1 MYYKGLTG
9 SRQFNINIE
18 NSDTDYSVIT
28 KDIKNNYV
36 KSRNDDFH
44 YLSPTEVISYIFE
57 DDKWINAWK
66 VIGTLFSKPVIE
78 TEFSKYLLEIRE
90 ELIRSNLPR
99 FGKIM
104 LDYSKVMNPYNN
116 GKIGE
121 SPTKRTAY
129 AIIFLNA
136 YINYATKEISFEE
149 AFKLSDELT
158 EFVRGIRLETI
169 PCEIQM
175 EKLNSMMEE
184 AKNLKRF
191 YDKEPDLITFNRIK
205 SNMKIL
211 LNIE

>member
-9 SRQFNINIE
+9 SRQFNINTE

-28 KDIKNNYV
+28 KDIKNNYA

-44 YLSPTEVISYIFE
+44 YLSPTEVIFYIFE

-78 TEFSKYLLEIRE
+78 TEFSRYLLEVRE

-104 LDYSKVMNPYNN
+104 LAYSKVMNPYNN

-121 SPTKRTAY
+121 SPIKRTMY
-129 AIIFLNA
+129 TIIFLNA
-136 YINYATKEISFEE
+136 YINYATKETTFEE
-149 AFKLSDELT
+149 ALQLSDELA
-158 EFVRGIRLETI
+158 EFVRGVRLQTVSYEA
-169 PCEIQM
+169 QM

-184 AKNLKRF
+184 AKCLKWF
-191 YDKEPDLITFNRIK
+191 YDKEPDLVTFNRIK
-205 SNMKIL
+205 DKMKVL
-211 LNIE
+211 LDIN

>member
-9 SRQFNINIE
+9 SRQFDINTE

-28 KDIKNNYV
+28 NDIKNNYT

-57 DDKWINAWK
+57 YNKWINAWK
-66 VIGTLFSKPVIE
+66 VIGTLFSNPVIE
-78 TEFSKYLLEIRE
+78 TEFSRYLLEVRE

-121 SPTKRTAY
+121 SPTKRTIY

-158 EFVRGIRLETI
+158 EFIKGIRLKTI
-169 PCEIQM
+169 PCETQM

-184 AKNLKRF
+184 AKHLKRF
-191 YDKEPDLITFNRIK
+191 YDKEPDLITFNKIK
-205 SNMKIL
+205 SNMKVL